1 MLSVGVLVPL
11 SFGRLGKSWR
21 HAIGLKDLAKLV
33 TELQV
38 ILNETDKGHRKCADD
53 VTNTQA
59 LAEYWEK
66 HHVRDDDVK
75 PSDTPPDSPAVFRMR
90 SKPGLEVSQPRR
102 SISEATGLETTRP
115 VLAPFHP
122 ALSLPDFV
130 GTFGPLIFPLFRA
143 SLLRKR
149 ILIMSEAPVQISCDF
164 GMVGSLLLLG

>member
-21 HAIGLKDLAKLV
+21 HAIGLKELAKLV
-33 TELQV
+33 TEPVV
-38 ILNETDKGHRKCADD
+38 ILNDTDKTSRKCAED

-59 LAEYWEK
+59 LSEYWEK

-75 PSDTPPDSPAVFRMR
+75 PSDSPPDSPSVFRMR
-90 SKPGLEVSQPRR
+90 QKPGRPEVSQPRS
-102 SISEATGLETTRP
+102 SISDATGLETTRP

-122 ALSLPDFV
+122 ALSLPEFV

-149 ILIMSEAPVQISCDF
+149 ILIMSEAPVQTSCDF
-164 GMVGSLLLLG
+164 GMFGSLFIV